1 MILRGEVWWTA
12 LPSPIGRRPAVVIQS
27 NDFNDSRLSTVVVI
41 LLTTNLVRA
50 DDLGN
55 VRIPRSAGGLAEASV
70 ANVTQLYTVHK
81 SNLAQRIGMVPP
93 TLMQRIDNGIKFVL
107 ALR

>member
-1 MILRGEVWWTA
+1 MIRRGEVWWTS
-12 LPSPIGRRPAVVIQS
+12 LPAPIGRRPAVVVQS

-41 LLTTNLVRA
+41 LLTSNLARA

-55 VRIPRSAGGLAEASV
+55 VRIPRNAGGLPDPSA
-70 ANVTQLYTVHK
+70 ANVTQVYTVYKAH
-81 SNLAQRIGMVPP
+81 LAERIGMLPSV
-93 TLMQRIDNGIKFVL
+93 LMQRIDSGIKFVL